1 MASTVASRQPESQ
14 HAAAERHSA
23 AILFARLRN
32 FTRLSDMLDPETVLH
47 LVGEFFALATRITA
61 ANDGQVLAK
70 HNDSLMAVF
79 DAGTPAQ
86 EAQNAVGAARE
97 IQVEFGMLA
106 ESWEQS
112 YGLHT
117 AVALGAHIGDTVF
130 GFSGPEGD
138 ERFVAFGHT
147 LTIAARLVHR
157 ARAGEFIMSDAVI
170 AALAG
175 IHFDFDFDAKPLP
188 PLELPRR
195 APIRLYGVLLD
206 TRLDFTQS
214 A

>member
-1 MASTVASRQPESQ
+1 MASTLASRQPESQ

-23 AILFARLRN
+23 AILYARLRN
-32 FTRLSDMLDPETVLH
+32 FTRLSDMLDPQTVLH
-47 LVGEFFALATRITA
+47 LVGEFFALVTRIA
-61 ANDGQVLAK
+61 GSNDGQVLAT

-79 DAGTPAQ
+79 DAGSPAQ
-86 EAQNAVGAARE
+86 EAMGSVSAARE

-117 AVALGAHIGDTVF
+117 AVALGAHLGDTVF
-130 GFSGPEGD
+130 GFCGPEGD
-138 ERFVAFGHT
+138 ERLVAFGHT

-175 IHFDFDFDAKPLP
+175 TNFDLDAKPLP

-206 TRLDFTQS
+206 TRLDFTQRS
-214 A
+214 